1 MRGFFFIMMTKK
13 SMKYCLPVFLVLLIA
28 VFLYPGEARSV
39 DRLPSGTTIIKNKPV
54 QTIPQPQVKTLPS
67 TATSGAVPSADI
79 SPKTITAGTTL
90 TAVGPR
96 IDTSGMAFDPPK
108 SINVQAMLSATGPRI
123 DTSSMPFDPP
133 KSIAVGTSLTAVGP
147 R

>member
-1 MRGFFFIMMTKK
+1 MITKNCV
-13 SMKYCLPVFLVLLIA
+13 KYYLPIFLILLAA
-28 VFLYPGEARSV
+28 VFLYSEKAQSG
-39 DRLPSGTTIIKNKPV
+39 DRLPSGTAIIKSKPA
-54 QTIPQPQVKTLPS
+54 QTLPQPQVKTLPPTS
-67 TATSGAVPSADI
+67 TSGAVS

-90 TAVGPR
+90 TAIGPR

-108 SINVQAMLSATGPRI
+108 SINVQATLSAMGPRI

-133 KSIAVGTSLTAVGP
+133 KNISVGTPLTAVGP